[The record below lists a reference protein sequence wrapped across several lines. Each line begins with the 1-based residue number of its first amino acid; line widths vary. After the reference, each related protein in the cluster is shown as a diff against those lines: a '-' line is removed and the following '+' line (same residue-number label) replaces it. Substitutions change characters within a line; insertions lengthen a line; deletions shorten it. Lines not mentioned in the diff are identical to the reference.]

1 MCHLDQ
7 ERERAASCVY
17 LPVSARCE
25 LRLCYIAENVRDNHM
40 QFLCEGRINNGD
52 AHSNICQF
60 LQAACTLTSDGNNPH
75 QALVCN
81 NCGTYKVLGFPTGAK
96 GDQQV
101 LWLTESTYLPSKNVL
116 IAVIISHG
124 GENRGIGGE

>member
-52 AHSNICQF
+52 APSNICQF
-60 LQAACTLTSDGNNPH
+60 LQAACTLSSDGTNRH
-75 QALVCN
+75 QALVSN
-81 NCGTYKVLGFPTGAK
+81 NFVTYKVLGFPTGAK
-96 GDQQV
+96 GKQPV
-101 LWLTESTYLPSKNVL
+101 LGLNETTKL
-116 IAVIISHG
+116 
-124 GENRGIGGE
+124 